1 MNNKKKLIFIVLM
14 NVIIVII
21 IGFYLYLKY
30 QKNILTD
37 DTTGTNYTLGVDN
50 GLLYILSLD

>member
-30 QKNILTD
+30 QKNINIPND
-37 DTTGTNYTLGVDN
+37 YIAIFHGGV
-50 GLLYILSLD
+50 GE